1 MIDRKFIKELN
12 DLNLLV
18 NHEENQLDFN
28 SNNEA
33 IIREKYKISYKIK
46 GRFDTERT
54 SFIDLVEVSIY
65 NDAACMEISE
75 NIKKLPARLIIDM
88 LKIVDDKVATFNLQW
103 KRRNEKWLIKLVTVG
118 LAINSFII

>member
-1 MIDRKFIKELN
+1 MIDIKFIKELN

-33 IIREKYKISYKIK
+33 IIREKYKIRYKIK
-46 GRFDTERT
+46 ERFEAERI

-65 NDAACMEISE
+65 NDAACMEILE
-75 NIKKLPARLIIDM
+75 DIKKLPARLIIDM
-88 LKIVDDKVATFNLQW
+88 LKIVDDKVETFNLQW
-103 KRRNEKWLIKLVTVG
+103 EKEK
-118 LAINSFII
+118 